1 MSVYPLLSTTRN
13 FFQNMEEVCA
23 GLVVFSVHNPG
34 NITNMWKDSELSLH
48 VLKNLYEK
56 DKNELAFNYQ
66 QRLKNAIEKYF
77 PNTGITVR
85 IDTEDINVNAGTYK
99 LIINIEYNGIAVISR
114 RSIYVEEDG
123 VFKLTF

>member
-66 QRLKNAIEKYF
+66 QRLKNAIEKANNNKNDFLY
-77 PNTGITVR
+77 R
-85 IDTEDINVNAGTYK
+85 IYK
-99 LIINIEYNGIAVISR
+99 L
-114 RSIYVEEDG
+114 
-123 VFKLTF
+123 